1 MYPIG
6 IGVRVLVVDL
16 SLFKNIL
23 PDDIYYVIEV
33 TYNHNKWRRFET
45 INLIASENVMS
56 PLAEMLYVTDM
67 MHRYAEGKP
76 KKRYYQGLKYVDE
89 IELMLMKAMG
99 ELFNVEYVEPRAIS
113 GTIANATVFKV
124 LGGYGDKALIAP
136 VQAGA
141 HVSHTKFG
149 VLGALGIEHIELPYD
164 PEEMNIDVDKALKMI
179 EEVKPKFV
187 VLGGSVYLFPHPV
200 KEIAEA
206 AHSVGAKVV
215 YDAAHVLGLIAG
227 KKWRNP
233 LEHGADIATAST
245 HKTFPGPQGGV
256 ILTNTKEIYKAVAK
270 VVFPVFVS
278 NHHLHRLPA
287 TLVTTYEM
295 KYFGEKYAEQ
305 VIKNARAFAEALA
318 SEGFKVLG
326 EHKGY
331 TRSHQV
337 VLDVADLGGGASVAQ
352 RLEDANI
359 IVNKNLLPKDPPTA
373 IKNPSGIRIGVQEMT
388 RWGMKEQD
396 FQELASLMR
405 ELIIDKRDA
414 TDIRRKVV
422 EFRKRFTKIHYAF
435 EINYDNIK
443 VSEKLPLLW

>member
-1 MYPIG
+1 M
-6 IGVRVLVVDL
+6 VVDL
-16 SLFKNIL
+16 TFFKNIL
-23 PDDIYYVIEV
+23 PEEVYRVIDI
-33 TYNHNKWRRFET
+33 TYSHNRWRRFET
-45 INLIASENVMS
+45 VNLIASENVMS
-56 PLAEMLYVTDM
+56 PLAEMAYITDM

-89 IELMLMKAMG
+89 IELQLMEAMG
-99 ELFNVEYVEPRAIS
+99 NLFNVEYVEPRAVS
-113 GTIANATVFKV
+113 GTIANATIFKV
-124 LGGYGDKALIAP
+124 LGGYGAKALIAP

-141 HVSHTKFG
+141 HVSHTRFG

-164 PEEMNIDVDKALKMI
+164 QDEMNIDVDKALKMI
-179 EEVKPKFV
+179 EEVRPRFV

-233 LEHGADIATAST
+233 IEHGADVITAST

-256 ILTNTKEIYKAVAK
+256 ILANSKEIYKAAAK

-287 TLVTTYEM
+287 TLITTYEM
-295 KYFGEKYAEQ
+295 KYFGEQYAEQ
-305 VIKNARAFAEALA
+305 VTRNARAFAEALA

-337 VLDVADLGGGASVAQ
+337 VLDVSDLGGGALVAQ
-352 RLEDANI
+352 KLEDANI

-388 RWGMKEQD
+388 RWGMKESD
-396 FQELASLMR
+396 FKELAKIMKK
-405 ELIIDKRDA
+405 LIIDGQDVVE
-414 TDIRRKVV
+414 IRKEVI
-422 EFRKRFTKIHYAF
+422 EFRKNFTKIHYTFDIDYKA
-435 EINYDNIK
+435 INS
-443 VSEKLPLLW
+443 SEKLPLLW